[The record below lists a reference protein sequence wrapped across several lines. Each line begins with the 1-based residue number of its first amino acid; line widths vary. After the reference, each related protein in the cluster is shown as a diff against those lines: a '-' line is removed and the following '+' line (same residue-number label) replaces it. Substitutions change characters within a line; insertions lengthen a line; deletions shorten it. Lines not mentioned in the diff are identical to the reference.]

1 MNRVFGGYEP
11 RCSVWLPVFSGVSV
25 PVGPWR
31 GIRLLDRGIA
41 AVVSAVKHASVDGT
55 TGRVAVSAR
64 LTGLPASLEYVTV
77 RVGEHSRQLA
87 VSAGPDGFLE
97 VSGVVEVPDAQLWWP
112 HTHGTPRT
120 YRVTMEAVGVS
131 EHLGS
136 VGFRTV
142 EVDRSDGGF
151 RLYVNGIRVYCR
163 GSVWVPTDPISL
175 QGDAGTTRVLER
187 LAEAGLNMIRIPGT
201 MVYESDHFW
210 EECARLGILV
220 WQDMMLATLDP
231 PDTDESS
238 NSLPPRSPRSC
249 TECAEIPLWQSSAAA
264 ARPNS
269 SRPCWAWSINTSRSF
284 IRDCRS

>member
-1 MNRVFGGYEP
+1 M
-11 RCSVWLPVFSGVSV
+11 
-25 PVGPWR
+25 
-31 GIRLLDRGIA
+31 
-41 AVVSAVKHASVDGT
+41 
-55 TGRVAVSAR
+55 
-64 LTGLPASLEYVTV
+64 

-120 YRVTMEAVGVS
+120 YRVTMDAVGVS

-142 EVDRSDGGF
+142 RS
-151 RLYVNGIRVYCR
+151 
-163 GSVWVPTDPISL
+163 TDPMVDSVCMSTASGCTAVVRCGCRPTRSRFK
-175 QGDAGTTRVLER
+175 GDAGTTRVLER

-231 PDTDESS
+231 PDTDEFLRTRCRRGHRVLAQSARKS
-238 NSLPPRSPRSC
+238 RFGSLP
-249 TECAEIPLWQSSAAA
+249 AAA